1 MNLRTTSHLCLWSLL
16 ACFALSVL
24 PGFGQEDPPVALT
37 PKAVN
42 LAPVEQEVEVA
53 QEAGQLDLYSAE
65 ALASFVESLGA
76 GAKLHL
82 AENGYAEVEL
92 FDEATKAR
100 AALIVTDLL
109 GNTDKL
115 ERYEMS
121 RVTIAD
127 YPAATAANLGNET
140 DVLAAGRFQI
150 KLRGDSTKFD
160 EAMRIAW
167 LEEHRDILGD
177 LGDGSDLLG
186 WLVPVV
192 AVIAALLL
200 LGLLWVSRGSSTRPA
215 AAAAK

>member
-1 MNLRTTSHLCLWSLL
+1 M
-16 ACFALSVL
+16 
-24 PGFGQEDPPVALT
+24 
-37 PKAVN
+37 N